1 MILLLISSTLPADC
15 PMFWGIT
22 VRFPT
27 ALQTSIA
34 AECPSSMAF
43 DKWSLDTNI
52 GLSAAS
58 FPQPVNRQNSAIFAI
73 IATSTT
79 EKPTSIISRADI
91 TTPRWAG
98 SSMQTILRISEQTVP

>member
-1 MILLLISSTLPADC
+1 
-15 PMFWGIT
+15 MFWGIT

-79 EKPTSIISRADI
+79 EKPNSTTSSPVI
-91 TTPRWAG
+91 TIPRWDG
-98 SSMQTILRISEQTVP
+98 GLMQMILHIWVQMVHY